1 VAVRKLSI
9 FAGWT
14 PDNTEQTIADVKL
27 ADECGIDSLFVP
39 ETWGQDPFTLLALLA
54 RETRRIR
61 LGTAIVNIYG
71 RSAAVLAQHF
81 ATLDQLS
88 GGRMIIGLGT
98 SGPNVVEHFHGV
110 KFEKPFTRMREYV
123 EVIRMLLRGD
133 KLRYSGQ
140 VLQLERGFQL
150 QLQPVRPQIPIWIAS
165 INPKS
170 VRQTA
175 EIADGWLPIFL
186 PKSRW
191 KAELAV
197 LFDAI
202 DAAGRKR
209 EEVEVRCPYTITV
222 TDQPERAAQARRA
235 LAVRYIARMGEFYY
249 QLFVRMGYE
258 AEANAVRAAY
268 ARGGTE
274 AANAALPAALV
285 DELGFAGSVEAC
297 RDALAE
303 AEAAGFSVLSV
314 SVAERDPHKRAA
326 ILRKLVA

>member
-1 VAVRKLSI
+1 MRKLSI
-9 FAGWT
+9 FSGWT
-14 PDNTEQTIADVKL
+14 GENTEQIIADVKL
-27 ADECGIDSLFVP
+27 ADACGIDSLFVP
-39 ETWGQDPFTLLALLA
+39 ETWGHDPFTLLALLA
-54 RETRRIR
+54 RETRHIR
-61 LGTAIVNIYG
+61 LGTAIVNVFG

-98 SGPNVVEHFHGV
+98 SGPNVIEHFHGV

-123 EVIRMLLRGD
+123 DVINALMRGE
-133 KLRYSGQ
+133 KLRYAGQ
-140 VLQLERGFQL
+140 VLRLERGFQL
-150 QLQPVRPQIPIWIAS
+150 QMRPVRPHIPIWIAS

-186 PKSRW
+186 AKSRW
-191 KAELAV
+191 KTELAI
-197 LFDAI
+197 LFDAVK
-202 DAAGRKR
+202 AAGRKR
-209 EEVEVRCPYTITV
+209 EDVEVRCPYTITV
-222 TDQPERAAQARRA
+222 TDQPERAARSRRA
-235 LAVRYIARMGEFYY
+235 MTTRYIARMGEFYY
-249 QLFVRMGYE
+249 QLFVRMGFE

-274 AANAALPAALV
+274 AANAALPEALV

-297 RDALAE
+297 CDALDEAAE
-303 AEAAGFSVLSV
+303 AGFSLLSV
-314 SVAERDPHKRAA
+314 SVAERDPHKREA

>member
-1 VAVRKLSI
+1 VI
-9 FAGWT
+9 
-14 PDNTEQTIADVKL
+14 
-27 ADECGIDSLFVP
+27 
-39 ETWGQDPFTLLALLA
+39 
-54 RETRRIR
+54 
-61 LGTAIVNIYG
+61 
-71 RSAAVLAQHF
+71 
-81 ATLDQLS
+81 
-88 GGRMIIGLGT
+88 
-98 SGPNVVEHFHGV
+98 EHFHGV

-123 EVIRMLLRGD
+123 EVINLLMRGD
-133 KLRYSGQ
+133 KLRYAGK

-150 QLQPVRPQIPIWIAS
+150 QLRPVRPHIPIWIAS

-186 PKSRW
+186 PKTRW

-209 EEVEVRCPYTITV
+209 DEVEVRCPYTITV
-222 TDQPERAAQARRA
+222 TDQPERAAQSRRS

-274 AANAALPAALV
+274 AANAALSDALV
-285 DELGFAGSVEAC
+285 NELGFAGSVDAC

-303 AEAAGFSVLSV
+303 AEEAGFSVLSV
-314 SVAERDPHKRAA
+314 SVAERDPQKRAA
-326 ILRKLVA
+326 IFRKLVD